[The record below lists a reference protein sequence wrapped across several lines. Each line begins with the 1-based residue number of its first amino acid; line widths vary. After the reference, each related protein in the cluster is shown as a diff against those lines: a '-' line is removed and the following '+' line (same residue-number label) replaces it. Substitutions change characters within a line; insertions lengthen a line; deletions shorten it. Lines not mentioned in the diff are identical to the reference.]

1 MRRLVLTMSF
11 LITAASLQAAAGQ
24 QTPEPATE
32 SAPPPKAPAMRTLTT
47 TAPVQSPLVRAAKA
61 SPKRSKKKS
70 TTLVIT
76 NGDLSKS
83 GGHVTT
89 ATTALKPLP
98 VDAPAEMTPEQARAV
113 EKHNRE
119 VRQAAVA
126 KTKKAEAD
134 RKMQKERAAAIYN
147 GDDAEGML
155 EDPAL
160 VEGKMTPQ
168 PRSDVPPPVKPPA
181 A

>member
-70 TTLVIT
+70 TPVIT

-89 ATTALKPLP
+89 ATKALKPLP
-98 VDAPAEMTPEQARAV
+98 VITPDEMTPEQARAV
-113 EKHNRE
+113 EKHYRE
-119 VRQAAVA
+119 LRQAAVA
-126 KTKKAEAD
+126 KAKKAEAD
-134 RKMQKERAAAIYN
+134 RKVQKERAAAIYN

-168 PRSDVPPPVKPPA
+168 PKSDVPPPVKPPA
-181 A
+181 D